1 MAIPRR
7 GLNNIRTLSGK
18 VDQVALPYRA
28 YMQVTC
34 LEMEK
39 ARRDRE
45 RESANKR
52 VREIDSRLREIA
64 REQQQ
69 LLHAVAH
76 PSKAALS
83 RLPGMEMKPS
93 PPRSAG
99 GFRIRY

>member
-1 MAIPRR
+1 MAIARR
-7 GLNNIRTLSGK
+7 GLSNIRTLAGR
-18 VDQVALPYRA
+18 VDQAALPYRA

-52 VREIDSRLREIA
+52 VGEIDARLREIA
-64 REQQQ
+64 KEQQE
-69 LLHAVAH
+69 LLKAVAN
-76 PSKAALS
+76 PKKAASS
-83 RLPGMEMKPS
+83 RLPGIEVKPS

>member
-7 GLNNIRTLSGK
+7 GLNNIRTLSGR

-28 YMQVTC
+28 YMQITC

-52 VREIDSRLREIA
+52 VREIDARLREIA
-64 REQQQ
+64 KEQQE
-69 LLHAVAH
+69 LLNAVAN
-76 PSKAALS
+76 PRKAVPS
-83 RLPGMEMKPS
+83 RLPGIEMKPS
-93 PPRSAG
+93 PPRSTG

>member
-7 GLNNIRTLSGK
+7 GLNNIRTLAGR
-18 VDQVALPYRA
+18 VDQAALPYRA
-28 YMQVTC
+28 YMQITC

-52 VREIDSRLREIA
+52 VRDIDARLREIA
-64 REQQQ
+64 KEQQELFQ
-69 LLHAVAH
+69 AVAN
-76 PSKAALS
+76 PKKAASS
-83 RLPGMEMKPS
+83 RPPGIEVKPA
-93 PPRSAG
+93 PPRSTG

>member
-7 GLNNIRTLSGK
+7 GLNNIRTLSGR

-28 YMQVTC
+28 YMQITC

-52 VREIDSRLREIA
+52 VREIDARLREIA
-64 REQQQ
+64 KDQQE
-69 LLHAVAH
+69 LLHAVAN
-76 PSKAALS
+76 PKKAAPS
-83 RLPGMEMKPS
+83 RLPGIEVKPA